1 MVFYVPAPTRGA
13 QWISSGLGQ
22 HFVSPKKPRDKKKT
36 QKHVELPGAQAKR
49 RQLQARMHQLMGPEP
64 KQTEVRAAVETVSQA
79 DAFADIPDPDFEISS
94 EPPFD
99 VPAEEPQTKRRI
111 LPDKATDSLYSSWQT
126 LIPFLVEP
134 HLKYSARTLAT
145 ALEITPNVISACAT
159 LSCPQKRTSI
169 ACLFFDRFTSIGVLS
184 CRCSTLPQVLLHHGL
199 FPTAPSQPRMA
210 VSVELLSFYRALFE
224 RSCDAI
230 NALASALKT
239 HYSRRGFVMTDA
251 RGEIIQDPFRRG
263 LGYAVQWYDILQVRI
278 EHQVEEALQNSRDR
292 VAALRS
298 QTEDCVST
306 SIPLSTLRRGRC
318 APILIQR
325 CPACFGGTMFGKPT
339 AEGGDIHTATDGNF
353 HHRHRRAAG
362 DCPRFYDPTYFL
374 PKEYV
379 DDVGRRIE
387 AQRKRPA
394 KTPVPLVPDEAID
407 QCETAY
413 EAADGKK
420 QKAAMDSFDDTGIM
434 ALICR
439 HDIPLFFANID
450 SPGEQQ
456 KYSVALLEHLFSLI
470 PPYATVVALYDVG
483 CVLARSLSKYD
494 ILPGSIVSRLRL
506 ATTAMHAYGH
516 EWACQ
521 LVHNPRM
528 CIGLG
533 LSDGEGTERLWS
545 RFVRLIGVE
554 RSSSRQRRLWL
565 IDRQAAAIGS
575 EMQSDLGDWIR
586 RRLKRGIHDQGTA
599 AQEVLDRCELSVEDL
614 ESEWSQQRSS
624 QLSVRAHAPARLKKE
639 LDTVLTLQAD
649 LDISDT
655 ALQST
660 RLMLEKGAA
669 SQDTLEALE
678 ALEKGHERL
687 MGKVEVL
694 YASLN
699 IHDQFP
705 ELEGINLDFVRLLLM
720 ARDLKMNIR
729 KRAIASFFEW
739 DKLDRAVGGAQ
750 QALGTKLHQQTRK
763 AIAKRQPALLTA
775 LRKFNTYCERLEA
788 LYDPSWGI
796 PLPSPLPTKLAE
808 LRSDPHLMEDVWITP
823 STGQVPRWLEDADV
837 RDGIRALL
845 KRERCRE
852 EQKRLGIEADNLCR
866 FFGEELAALE
876 LALRTPGC
884 ELISVLLRQRRNQLL
899 RLQTRWANPLA
910 SALRFTSRAKDAL
923 EIAITLSGSAQ
934 MPNMHW
940 LSTTLLEVPDPEGEL
955 NDAAEFAEPHD
966 LPVVESEHATLADI
980 LEGDLGREEVAF
992 DSMDYVNDTHAVIV
1006 WEAPEAAL
1014 IDHTYV
1020 PRKEEHTIVP
1030 GIVAERNHPS
1040 QDGYPHQIF
1049 EPKDIALLASPTAC
1063 LNDTCINGCAVLL
1076 FSKLKSVVTGRCA
1089 LLTSHDLPRIRYNAS
1104 DDILWRNVSYTRYWE
1119 KDIWI
1124 LPIHRPSNIGHWVLC
1139 VVRLSSK
1146 ELHLFD
1152 SLAEKKPWKNDV
1164 KDVMKLIARLL
1175 AIARQRRHHVA
1186 TELDGWTARPLKITP
1201 VQTNSYDC
1209 GVWVLGSIAAVLR
1222 GHHVTGLHED
1232 DMCHLRH
1239 HLRALVL
1246 SIPCF

>member
-1 MVFYVPAPTRGA
+1 M
-13 QWISSGLGQ
+13 
-22 HFVSPKKPRDKKKT
+22 KPE
-36 QKHVELPGAQAKR
+36 H
-49 RQLQARMHQLMGPEP
+49 
-64 KQTEVRAAVETVSQA
+64 KQTKVHAVDAVETISDTSQT
-79 DAFADIPDPDFEISS
+79 DALAEIPDPDFEIPS
-94 EPPFD
+94 EPSSD
-99 VPAEEPQTKRRI
+99 ILAQESHIKRRI
-111 LPDKATDSLYSSWQT
+111 LPDKATDSLYSSWKT

-145 ALEITPNVISACAT
+145 ALEITPEVISACAT
-159 LSCPQKRTSI
+159 RLCPQKRTTI
-169 ACLFFDRFTSIGVLS
+169 ACLFFDM
-184 CRCSTLPQVLLHHGL
+184 LLHHGL

-239 HYSRRGFVMTDA
+239 HYSRRGFIMADA
-251 RGEIIQDPFRRG
+251 RGKIIQDPFRRG
-263 LGYAVQWYDILQVRI
+263 LGYAVQWYDILQVQI
-278 EHQVEEALQNSRDR
+278 ERRVEEAVQNSRNR
-292 VAALRS
+292 VATLRS
-298 QTEDCVST
+298 QAEDYTST
-306 SIPLSTLRRGRC
+306 LSTLRRGRC

-325 CPACFGGTMFGKPT
+325 CPACFAGTMFGKPT

-362 DCPRFYDPTYFL
+362 DCPHFYDPTYFL

-379 DDVGRRIE
+379 DHIGRRIE

-394 KTPVPLVPDEAID
+394 KSPVPLVPDEAID

-470 PPYATVVALYDVG
+470 PPHATVVALYDVG

-494 ILPGSIVSRLRL
+494 ILPSSIVSRLCL

-554 RSSSRQRRLWL
+554 RLSSRQRRLWL

-586 RRLKRGIHDQGTA
+586 RRLKRGINDQGTA
-599 AQEVLDRCELSVEDL
+599 AQEVLDQCELSIKDL

-649 LDISDT
+649 LDTSNT

-669 SQDTLEALE
+669 SKDTLGALE
-678 ALEKGHERL
+678 ALEKGHDRL
-687 MGKVEVL
+687 MAKVEIL

-729 KRAIASFFEW
+729 KRAITSFFEW

-788 LYDPSWGI
+788 SYDPSWGI

-808 LRSDPHLMEDVWITP
+808 LRGDPSLMEDVWITP

-852 EQKRLGIEADNLCR
+852 EQKRLGTEADNLCR
-866 FFGEELAALE
+866 FFGDELAALE

-884 ELISVLLRQRRNQLL
+884 ELISVLLRQRHNQLL

-910 SALRFTSRAKDAL
+910 SSLRFTSRAKDAL

-934 MPNMHW
+934 TPNMHW

-955 NDAAEFAEPHD
+955 TDVQFAEPHD
-966 LPVVESEHATLADI
+966 LPAAESEHTALADV
-980 LEGDLGREEVAF
+980 LEGDLGGEEIEDF

-1006 WEAPEAAL
+1006 WEAPEV
-1014 IDHTYV
+1014 HQSV
-1020 PRKEEHTIVP
+1020 V
-1030 GIVAERNHPS
+1030 RNRFDVNLTLGSSRRDQPS
-1040 QDGYPHQIF
+1040 RDGYPHQTF
-1049 EPKDIALLASPTAC
+1049 ELKDIALLASPTAC

-1076 FSKLKSVVTGRCA
+1076 FSELKSVVTGHCA

-1104 DDILWRNVSYTRYWE
+1104 DDILWRNISYTCYWE

-1139 VVRLSSK
+1139 VIRFSSK

-1152 SLAEKKPWKNDV
+1152 SLAEKKPWKNDI

-1175 AIARQRRHHVA
+1175 AIARQQHHHVT
-1186 TELDGWTARPLKITP
+1186 TELDGWIARPLKITP

-1209 GVWVLGSIAAVLR
+1209 GVWVLAAIAAVFR
-1222 GHHVTGLHED
+1222 GRHVTGLCED
-1232 DMCHLRH
+1232 DMRHLRH

-1246 SIPCF
+1246 SIPCS